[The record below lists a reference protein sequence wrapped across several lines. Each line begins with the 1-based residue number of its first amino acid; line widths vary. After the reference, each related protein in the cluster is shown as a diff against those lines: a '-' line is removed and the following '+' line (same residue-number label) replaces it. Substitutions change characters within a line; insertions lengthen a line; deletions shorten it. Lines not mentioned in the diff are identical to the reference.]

1 MKVLVN
7 RAALVEA
14 LGLASSVVL
23 SRTPKPVLTCVKLVA
38 GESNGAGGAKT
49 LTLVATDMELALQY
63 TLTQVDIADPGIALI
78 PAGKLSEIVN
88 NSPDDTLT
96 LETTADTTTIK
107 GSDAH
112 YKVFG
117 YNPEEFPPIS
127 SPEGASDFSLTAG
140 SLRNLLDRTRFAAAR
155 EMTRYAIN
163 GVLFEKKGK
172 KLSLVATDGHRLAQ
186 TKDDTITEGAGG
198 EKDLSAVVPIKAIN
212 LIERLLTDP
221 EQTVSLQFK
230 ENKLFVQVGEAGT
243 TGGVTATM
251 STALVEG
258 TFPPYGDVI
267 PKDSDKKV
275 MLNRERF
282 FSAVRRAALLTNEES
297 KGVRLAF
304 SNGTL
309 SIQSRAPEMGEAKID
324 LPVEYNGEPIEIGF
338 NPTYLLDALKVADQE
353 TVSFELKTPN
363 KPGLLKSGPGFLYV
377 VMPVNLS

>member
-1 MKVLVN
+1 MKVLIN

-38 GESNGAGGAKT
+38 GTGAGGTGAKT
-49 LTLVATDMELALQY
+49 LTVVATDMELALQY
-63 TLTQVDIADPGIALI
+63 TLTQVDIATPGVALI

-96 LETTADTTTIK
+96 LDTNQDTTAIK
-107 GSDAH
+107 GSDAQ

-117 YNPEEFPPIS
+117 YNPEEFPPVS
-127 SPEGASDFSLTAG
+127 SFDGSPDFSLTAG
-140 SLRNLLDRTRFAAAR
+140 SLRQLLDRTRFAAAR

-186 TKDDTITEGAGG
+186 TKDDTISEGG
-198 EKDLSAVVPIKAIN
+198 KDVSAVVPIKAIN

-230 ENKLFVQVGEAGT
+230 ENKLFVQISSE
-243 TGGVTATM
+243 TGGVSATM
-251 STALVEG
+251 STSLVEG

-275 MLNRERF
+275 TLNRERF

-304 SNGTL
+304 SSGTL
-309 SIQSRAPEMGEAKID
+309 SISSRAPEMGEAKID
-324 LPVEYNGEPIEIGF
+324 LPIEYAGDAIEIGF

-353 TVSFELKTPN
+353 TVTFEMKTPN

>member
-7 RAALVEA
+7 RTALVEA

-38 GESNGAGGAKT
+38 GGGSTGGKT
-49 LTLVATDMELALQY
+49 LSVIATDMELALQY
-63 TLTQVDIADPGIALI
+63 TLTQVDIASPGVALI

-96 LETTADTTTIK
+96 LDTNADTTTIK

-117 YNPEEFPPIS
+117 YNAEEFPPV
-127 SPEGASDFSLTAG
+127 SPFDGTADFSLTAG
-140 SLRNLLDRTRFAAAR
+140 SLRTLLDRTRFAAAR

-172 KLSLVATDGHRLAQ
+172 KLMLVATDGHRLAQ
-186 TKDDTITEGAGG
+186 TKDDTIAEGNG
-198 EKDLSAVVPIKAIN
+198 KDVSAVVPIKAIN

-230 ENKLFVQVGEAGT
+230 ENKLFVQISSE

-258 TFPPYGDVI
+258 TFPPYSDVI

-275 MLNRERF
+275 TLNRDRF

-304 SNGTL
+304 ANGTL
-309 SIQSRAPEMGEAKID
+309 SISSRAPEMGEAKID
-324 LPVEYNGEPIEIGF
+324 LPVEYAGEAIEIGF
-338 NPTYLLDALKVADQE
+338 NPTYLMDALKVADEE
-353 TVSFELKTPN
+353 TVTFEMKTPN

>member
-1 MKVLVN
+1 MKVLIN

-38 GESNGAGGAKT
+38 GTGSGGTGAKT
-49 LTLVATDMELALQY
+49 LTVVATDMELALQY
-63 TLTQVDIADPGIALI
+63 TLTQVDIATPGVALI

-96 LETTADTTTIK
+96 LDTNQDTTVIK
-107 GSDAH
+107 GSDAQ

-117 YNPEEFPPIS
+117 YNPEEFPPVS
-127 SPEGASDFSLTAG
+127 SFDGTPDFSLTAG
-140 SLRNLLDRTRFAAAR
+140 SLRQLLDRTRFAAAR

-186 TKDDTITEGAGG
+186 TKDDTIAEGG
-198 EKDLSAVVPIKAIN
+198 KDVSAVVPIKAIN

-221 EQTVSLQFK
+221 EQTVALQFK
-230 ENKLFVQVGEAGT
+230 ENKLFVQISSE
-243 TGGVTATM
+243 TGGVSATM
-251 STALVEG
+251 STSLVEG

-275 MLNRERF
+275 TLNRERF

-304 SNGTL
+304 SSGTL
-309 SIQSRAPEMGEAKID
+309 SISSRAPEMGEAKID
-324 LPVEYNGEPIEIGF
+324 LPIEYTGDAIEIGF

-353 TVSFELKTPN
+353 TVTFEMKTPN

>member
-14 LGLASSVVL
+14 LGLAGSVVL
-23 SRTPKPVLTCVKLVA
+23 ARTPKPVLTCVKLVA
-38 GESNGAGGAKT
+38 GEMAGTKT

-63 TLTQVDIADPGIALI
+63 TLTQVDISTPGIALV

-96 LETTADTTTIK
+96 IDTDADTTIIK
-107 GSDAH
+107 GSDSH

-117 YNPEEFPPIS
+117 YNPEEFPPITGFEG
-127 SPEGASDFSLTAG
+127 SPDFTLPAG
-140 SLRNLLDRTRFAAAR
+140 VFKALLDRTRFAAAK

-163 GVLFEKKGK
+163 GVLFERKGK
-172 KLSLVATDGHRLAQ
+172 KLVLVATDGHRLAQ
-186 TKDDTITEGAGG
+186 TRDEVTGAEG
-198 EKDLSAVVPIKAIN
+198 KDLNAVVPIKAIN

-221 EQTVSLQFK
+221 EQTVALQFK
-230 ENKLFVQVGEAGT
+230 DGKLFVQVSTEGA
-243 TGGVTATM
+243 GVTASM

-258 TFPPYGDVI
+258 TFPPYNDVI

-275 MLNRERF
+275 VINRDRF

-297 KGVRLAF
+297 KGVRLHF
-304 SNGTL
+304 SANSL
-309 SIQSRAPEMGEAKID
+309 AISSRAPEMGEAKID
-324 LPVEYNGEPIEIGF
+324 LPVEYAGDSIEIGF
-338 NPTYLLDALKVADQE
+338 NPTYLIDALKVADTE
-353 TVSFELKTPN
+353 TVTFEMKTPN
-363 KPGLLKSGPGFLYV
+363 KPGLLKSGVGFLYV

>member
-1 MKVLVN
+1 MKVLIN

-23 SRTPKPVLTCVKLVA
+23 ARTPKPVLTCVKLIA
-38 GESNGAGGAKT
+38 NASAAGGAKT
-49 LTLVATDMELALQY
+49 LTVVATDMELALQY
-63 TLTQVDIADPGIALI
+63 TLTQVDIATAGIALI

-96 LETTADTTTIK
+96 LETNADTTVIK

-117 YNPEEFPPIS
+117 YNPEEFPPVS
-127 SPEGASDFSLTAG
+127 GFDGAPDFSLTAA
-140 SLRNLLDRTRFAAAR
+140 SLKTLLDRTRFAAAR

-186 TKDDTITEGAGG
+186 TKDDTIAEGG
-198 EKDLSAVVPIKAIN
+198 KDVSAVVPIKAIN

-230 ENKLFVQVGEAGT
+230 ENKLFVQIGSE

-251 STALVEG
+251 STSLVEG

-275 MLNRERF
+275 TLNRDRF

-309 SIQSRAPEMGEAKID
+309 SISSRAPEMGEAKID
-324 LPVEYNGEPIEIGF
+324 LPVEYGGEALEIGF

-353 TVSFELKTPN
+353 TVTFEMKTPN
-363 KPGLLKSGPGFLYV
+363 KPGLLRSGPGFLYV

>member
-1 MKVLVN
+1 MKVLIN

-38 GESNGAGGAKT
+38 GTGSGGTGAKT
-49 LTLVATDMELALQY
+49 LTVVATDMELALQY
-63 TLTQVDIADPGIALI
+63 TLTQVDIATPGVALI

-96 LETTADTTTIK
+96 LDTNQDTTTIK

-117 YNPEEFPPIS
+117 YNPEEFPPVS
-127 SPEGASDFSLTAG
+127 SFDGSPDFSLTAG
-140 SLRNLLDRTRFAAAR
+140 SLRQLLDRTRFAAAR

-186 TKDDTITEGAGG
+186 TKDDTIAEGG
-198 EKDLSAVVPIKAIN
+198 KDVSAVVPIKAIN

-230 ENKLFVQVGEAGT
+230 ENKLFVQISSE
-243 TGGVTATM
+243 TGGVSATM
-251 STALVEG
+251 STSLVEG

-275 MLNRERF
+275 TLNRERF

-304 SNGTL
+304 ASGTL
-309 SIQSRAPEMGEAKID
+309 SISSRAPEMGEAKID
-324 LPVEYNGEPIEIGF
+324 LPVEYAGDSIEIGF

-353 TVSFELKTPN
+353 TVTFEMKTPN

>member
-1 MKVLVN
+1 MKVLIN

-23 SRTPKPVLTCVKLVA
+23 ARTPKPVLTCVKLIA
-38 GESNGAGGAKT
+38 NATAPGGAKT
-49 LTLVATDMELALQY
+49 LTVVATDMELALQY
-63 TLTQVDIADPGIALI
+63 TLTQIDIATGGVALI
-78 PAGKLSEIVN
+78 PASKLSEIVN

-96 LETTADTTTIK
+96 LETNADTTVIK

-117 YNPEEFPPIS
+117 YNPEEFPPVS
-127 SPEGASDFSLTAG
+127 GFDGAPDFSLTAA
-140 SLRNLLDRTRFAAAR
+140 SLKTLLDRTRFAAAR

-186 TKDDTITEGAGG
+186 TKDDTVAEGG
-198 EKDLSAVVPIKAIN
+198 KDVSAVVPIKAIN

-230 ENKLFVQVGEAGT
+230 ENKLFVQIGSE
-243 TGGVTATM
+243 TGGITATM
-251 STALVEG
+251 STSLVEG

-275 MLNRERF
+275 TLNRDRF

-309 SIQSRAPEMGEAKID
+309 SISSRAPEMGEAKID
-324 LPVEYNGEPIEIGF
+324 LPVEYGGEALEIGF

-353 TVSFELKTPN
+353 TVTFEMKTPN
-363 KPGLLKSGPGFLYV
+363 KPGLLRSGPGFLYV

>member
-1 MKVLVN
+1 
-7 RAALVEA
+7 
-14 LGLASSVVL
+14 
-23 SRTPKPVLTCVKLVA
+23 
-38 GESNGAGGAKT
+38 
-49 LTLVATDMELALQY
+49 MELALQY
-63 TLTQVDIADPGIALI
+63 TLTQVDIATAGIALI

-96 LETTADTTTIK
+96 LETNADTTVIK

-117 YNPEEFPPIS
+117 YNPEEFPPVS
-127 SPEGASDFSLTAG
+127 GFDGAPDFSLTAA
-140 SLRNLLDRTRFAAAR
+140 SLKTLLDRTRFAAAR

-186 TKDDTITEGAGG
+186 TKDDTIAEGG
-198 EKDLSAVVPIKAIN
+198 KDVSAVVPIKAIN

-230 ENKLFVQVGEAGT
+230 ENKLFVQIGSE

-251 STALVEG
+251 STSLVEG

-275 MLNRERF
+275 TLNRDRF

-309 SIQSRAPEMGEAKID
+309 SISSRAPEMGEAKID
-324 LPVEYNGEPIEIGF
+324 LPVEYGGEALEIGF

-353 TVSFELKTPN
+353 TVTFEMKTPN
-363 KPGLLKSGPGFLYV
+363 KPGLLRSGPGFLYV

>member
-1 MKVLVN
+1 MKVLIN

-38 GESNGAGGAKT
+38 GTGSGGTDAKT
-49 LTLVATDMELALQY
+49 LTVVATDMELALQY
-63 TLTQVDIADPGIALI
+63 TLTQVDIATPGVALI

-96 LETTADTTTIK
+96 LDTNQDTTTIK

-117 YNPEEFPPIS
+117 YNPEEFPPVS
-127 SPEGASDFSLTAG
+127 SFDGSPDFSLTAG
-140 SLRNLLDRTRFAAAR
+140 SLRQLLDRTRFAAAR

-186 TKDDTITEGAGG
+186 TKDDTISEGG
-198 EKDLSAVVPIKAIN
+198 KDVSAVVPIKAIN

-230 ENKLFVQVGEAGT
+230 ENKLFVQISSE
-243 TGGVTATM
+243 TGGVSATM
-251 STALVEG
+251 STSLVEG

-275 MLNRERF
+275 TLNRERF

-304 SNGTL
+304 SSGTL
-309 SIQSRAPEMGEAKID
+309 SISSRAPEMGEAKID
-324 LPVEYNGEPIEIGF
+324 LPIEYAGDSVEIGF

-353 TVSFELKTPN
+353 TVTFEMKTPN
-363 KPGLLKSGPGFLYV
+363 KPGLLRSGPGFLYV

>member
-1 MKVLVN
+1 MKVLIN

-23 SRTPKPVLTCVKLVA
+23 ARTPKPVLTCVKLIA
-38 GESNGAGGAKT
+38 NASGAGGAKT
-49 LTLVATDMELALQY
+49 LTVVATDMELALQY
-63 TLTQVDIADPGIALI
+63 TLTQVDIATGGVALI

-96 LETTADTTTIK
+96 LETNADTTLIK
-107 GSDAH
+107 GSDAN

-117 YNPEEFPPIS
+117 YNPEEFPPVS
-127 SPEGASDFSLTAG
+127 GFDGEADFSLSAG
-140 SLRNLLDRTRFAAAR
+140 TLKMLLDRTRFAAAR

-186 TKDDTITEGAGG
+186 TKDDTIAEGG
-198 EKDLSAVVPIKAIN
+198 KDVYAVVPIKAIN

-230 ENKLFVQVGEAGT
+230 ENKLFVQIGSE
-243 TGGVTATM
+243 TGGVSATM
-251 STALVEG
+251 STSLVEG
-258 TFPPYGDVI
+258 TFPPYADVI

-275 MLNRERF
+275 TLNRDRF

-304 SNGTL
+304 SNGPL
-309 SIQSRAPEMGEAKID
+309 SNSSRAPEMGEAKID
-324 LPVEYNGEPIEIGF
+324 LPVEYGGEALEIGF

-353 TVSFELKTPN
+353 TVTFEMKTPN
-363 KPGLLKSGPGFLYV
+363 KPGLLRSGPGFLYV

>member
-1 MKVLVN
+1 MKVLIN

-23 SRTPKPVLTCVKLVA
+23 SRTPKPVLTCVKIVA
-38 GESNGAGGAKT
+38 GTGTGGAAKT
-49 LTLVATDMELALQY
+49 LTVVATDMELALQY
-63 TLTQVDIADPGIALI
+63 TLTQVDIASPGVALI
-78 PAGKLSEIVN
+78 PASKLSEIVN

-96 LETTADTTTIK
+96 LDTNQDTTVIK

-117 YNPEEFPPIS
+117 YNAEEFPPVS
-127 SPEGASDFSLTAG
+127 SFDGTADFSLTAG
-140 SLRNLLDRTRFAAAR
+140 SLRQLLDRTRFAAAR

-172 KLSLVATDGHRLAQ
+172 KLSLVATDGHRLAM
-186 TKDDTITEGAGG
+186 TKDDTISDGSG
-198 EKDLSAVVPIKAIN
+198 KDVSAVVPIKAIN

-221 EQTVSLQFK
+221 EQTVALQFK
-230 ENKLFVQVGEAGT
+230 ENKLFVQISSE
-243 TGGVTATM
+243 TGGVSATM
-251 STALVEG
+251 STSLVEG

-275 MLNRERF
+275 TLNRERF

-309 SIQSRAPEMGEAKID
+309 SISSRAPEMGEAKID
-324 LPVEYNGEPIEIGF
+324 LPIDYTGESIEIGF

-353 TVSFELKTPN
+353 TVTFEMKTPN

>member
-23 SRTPKPVLTCVKLVA
+23 ARTPKPVLTCVKLIA
-38 GESNGAGGAKT
+38 NATAPGGAKT
-49 LTLVATDMELALQY
+49 LTVVATDMELALQY
-63 TLTQVDIADPGIALI
+63 TLTQIDIATGGVALI
-78 PAGKLSEIVN
+78 PASKLSEIVN

-96 LETTADTTTIK
+96 LETNADTTVIK

-117 YNPEEFPPIS
+117 YNPEEFPPVS
-127 SPEGASDFSLTAG
+127 GFDGAPDFSLTAA
-140 SLRNLLDRTRFAAAR
+140 SLKTLLDRTRFAAAR

-186 TKDDTITEGAGG
+186 TKDDTVAEGG
-198 EKDLSAVVPIKAIN
+198 KDVSAVVPIKAIN

-230 ENKLFVQVGEAGT
+230 ENKLFVQIGSE
-243 TGGVTATM
+243 TGGITATM
-251 STALVEG
+251 STSLVEG

-275 MLNRERF
+275 TLNRDRF

-309 SIQSRAPEMGEAKID
+309 SISSRAPEMGEAKID
-324 LPVEYNGEPIEIGF
+324 LPVEYGGEALEIGF

-353 TVSFELKTPN
+353 TVTFEMKTPN
-363 KPGLLKSGPGFLYV
+363 KPGLLRSGPGFLYV

>member
-1 MKVLVN
+1 MKLLVN

-38 GESNGAGGAKT
+38 GNTGNTKT

-63 TLTQVDIADPGIALI
+63 TMTQVDIATPGIALI

-96 LETTADTTTIK
+96 LETNADTTAIK
-107 GSDAH
+107 GSDAN

-117 YNPEEFPPIS
+117 YNAEEFPPVS
-127 SPEGASDFSLTAG
+127 AFEGSPDFSLTAG
-140 SLRNLLDRTRFAAAR
+140 SLRTLLDRTRFAAAR
-155 EMTRYAIN
+155 EMTRFAIN

-186 TKDDTITEGAGG
+186 TKDDTIGGGG
-198 EKDLSAVVPIKAIN
+198 EPGRDVSAVVPIKAIN

-230 ENKLFVQVGEAGT
+230 ENKLYVQVSSE
-243 TGGVTATM
+243 TGGVAATM
-251 STALVEG
+251 STSLVEG
-258 TFPPYGDVI
+258 TFPPYNDVI

-275 MLNRERF
+275 TLNRDRF

-304 SNGTL
+304 ASGTL
-309 SIQSRAPEMGEAKID
+309 SISSRAPEMGEAKID
-324 LPVEYNGEPIEIGF
+324 LPVEYAGEAIEIGF
-338 NPTYLLDALKVADQE
+338 NPNYLMDALKVADQE
-353 TVSFELKTPN
+353 TVTFEMKTPN

>member
-1 MKVLVN
+1 MKLLVN

-23 SRTPKPVLTCVKLVA
+23 SRTPKPVLTCVKLIA
-38 GESNGAGGAKT
+38 GESGGGKGPKT
-49 LTLVATDMELALQY
+49 LSLVATDMEIALQY
-63 TLTQVDIADPGIALI
+63 TLTQVDIATPGIALI

-96 LETTADTTTIK
+96 LDTTADTTVIK

-117 YNPEEFPPIS
+117 YNADEFPPVS
-127 SPEGASDFSLTAG
+127 SFDGNPDFVLSAG
-140 SLRNLLDRTRFAAAR
+140 SLRMLLDRTRFAAAK

-172 KLSLVATDGHRLAQ
+172 KIMLVATDGHRLAQ
-186 TKDDTITEGAGG
+186 TKDDLASESG
-198 EKDLSAVVPIKAIN
+198 KDVSAVVPIKAIN

-221 EQTVSLQFK
+221 EQTVALQFK
-230 ENKLFVQVGEAGT
+230 ENKLFVQVSSE
-243 TGGVTATM
+243 TGGVSATM

-258 TFPPYGDVI
+258 TFPPYNDVI

-275 MLNRERF
+275 SINRDRF

-304 SNGTL
+304 GANTL
-309 SIQSRAPEMGEAKID
+309 SISSRAPEMGEAKID
-324 LPVEYNGEPIEIGF
+324 LPVEYAGEAIEIGF
-338 NPTYLLDALKVADQE
+338 NPIYLMDALKVADQE
-353 TVSFELKTPN
+353 TVTFELKTPN
-363 KPGLLKSGPGFLYV
+363 KPGLLKSGPGFQYV

>member
-1 MKVLVN
+1 MKVLIN

-23 SRTPKPVLTCVKLVA
+23 ARTPKPVLTCVKLIA
-38 GESNGAGGAKT
+38 NASAAGGAKT
-49 LTLVATDMELALQY
+49 LTVVATDMELALQY
-63 TLTQVDIADPGIALI
+63 TLTQVDIATAGIALI

-96 LETTADTTTIK
+96 LETNADTTVIK

-117 YNPEEFPPIS
+117 YNPEEFPPVS
-127 SPEGASDFSLTAG
+127 GFDGAPDFSLTAA
-140 SLRNLLDRTRFAAAR
+140 SLKTLLDRTRFAAAR

-186 TKDDTITEGAGG
+186 TRDDTIAEGG
-198 EKDLSAVVPIKAIN
+198 KDVSAVVPIKAIN

-230 ENKLFVQVGEAGT
+230 ENKLFVQIGSE

-251 STALVEG
+251 STSLVEG

-275 MLNRERF
+275 TLNRDRF

-309 SIQSRAPEMGEAKID
+309 SISSRAPEMGEAKID
-324 LPVEYNGEPIEIGF
+324 LPVEYGGEALEIGF

-353 TVSFELKTPN
+353 TVTFEMKTPN
-363 KPGLLKSGPGFLYV
+363 KPGLLRSGPGFLYV